1 MKNIKLFGLFCLTL
15 FACRSEMEVTSDY
28 DQDADFSQYETFGI
42 RITSES
48 EEVPVEINPVA
59 QRRIAKAIRE
69 EMELHGYTEVA
80 KPDLL
85 VSFYVKI
92 SQKKDV
98 TSESPPSFRTGPY
111 FYGPYWGYEVGMVKD
126 NNPDKYSEAT
136 LIIDIV
142 DAEKNQLVWFGT
154 CTGAM
159 KAYQDDSEFKLRAA
173 INKIMHAY
181 PFMSG
186 SGVPIQSEGK
196 K

>member
-1 MKNIKLFGLFCLTL
+1 
-15 FACRSEMEVTSDY
+15 MEVTSDY